1 MNMIELEPG
10 MRVRCVDAY
19 GTRLRKGR
27 EYTVEATMGDYVS
40 VVGEK
45 YWHRHRF
52 KPVIRVKAGRS
63 TAFSTTHDGS
73 APPVPKLI
81 RSVTAGPSRG
91 MTYDETLDLVINN
104 YQPY

>member
-1 MNMIELEPG
+1 MIELESG

-27 EYTVEATMGDYVS
+27 EYTVESTMGDYVS

-52 KPVIRVKAGRS
+52 KPVIRVKAKS
-63 TAFSTTHDGS
+63 EPVVTEGS
-73 APPVPKLI
+73 YCGL
-81 RSVTAGPSRG
+81 TQYDAGIA
-91 MTYDETLDLVINN
+91 LVFRR
-104 YQPY
+104 Y